1 MLSCNDAFHSELTII
16 DNGYTNY
23 TIVIPAVA
31 TEIEKK
37 AAYKLQHYLQEMSG
51 TKLDVIPE
59 DRPWQSH
66 AIYVGSCN
74 SAKKLNIDF
83 PALEEDGFSVRT
95 QGQDLFICGGK
106 RKGTL
111 FGVYDFLEQVGCQKY
126 SPDAELIPKKKLLRI
141 PQYNIAEIPVFHYR
155 ETLMPDASDPDYAEW
170 HKLHHRSEREKDW
183 GMWVHTF
190 DDLIPPK
197 KYFKEHPEYF
207 SLNNGVRSSKTQ
219 LCLSNSNVLDLVI
232 MRLKDLISKNP
243 QASHWSISQND
254 TYGPCECSGCEN
266 IDNQYGGVPSGS
278 LIHFVNQVAERFPN
292 KIISTLAYQYSRK
305 APEGIKPVENVNIV
319 LCTIELNR
327 SRPIRSDPSSQGFVN
342 DISNW
347 KKLTNNILIWDYIV
361 QFRNYLDPF
370 PNLHVLQ
377 PNIQFFS
384 DSGVHMMFEQ
394 GSNRSLSEFHELRS
408 YIMAKLLWNPD
419 ADVDAIMNDFLNGFY
434 GEAGPHLRKYI
445 DQMRKAL
452 VESDGPLTIYGYP
465 WDGYQ
470 TYLTP
475 ALLHEYT
482 SYFDDAEAAVS
493 DQPDILAR
501 VEKARLP
508 LEFAILEISKRNVT
522 EAYSLF
528 SKSRKRWEVKLGMQ
542 EKMEQF
548 VQDAN
553 RFQFKRLHEMGF
565 TPNEYHKS
573 MNYYFENGIT
583 DHLAY
588 GATVSVKYPYSDK
601 YPVGGEMALTDG
613 LRGTNDY
620 HFNWLGFEGYE
631 MNAIVDIGKTRKIN
645 NISVNFLQDAKSWVW
660 IPHTVIFSGSTDG
673 VNYQQIKSTR
683 KKTDEYDYENIIE
696 SFSTKVEHIPF
707 QFIRITTESFIKC
720 PDWHLGAGGQAWI
733 FADEIVI
740 R

>member
-1 MLSCNDAFHSELTII
+1 M
-16 DNGYTNY
+16 
-23 TIVIPAVA
+23 
-31 TEIEKK
+31 
-37 AAYKLQHYLQEMSG
+37 
-51 TKLDVIPE
+51 
-59 DRPWQSH
+59 
-66 AIYVGSCN
+66 
-74 SAKKLNIDF
+74 
-83 PALEEDGFSVRT
+83 
-95 QGQDLFICGGK
+95 
-106 RKGTL
+106 
-111 FGVYDFLEQVGCQKY
+111 YDFLEKLGCRKY
-126 SPDAELIPKKKLLRI
+126 SPNAELIPKKKLLRI
-141 PQYNIAEIPVFHYR
+141 PQYNITEIPVFHYR

-190 DDLIPPK
+190 DNLISPE
-197 KYFKEHPEYF
+197 KYFNEHPEYF

-219 LCLSNSNVLDLVI
+219 LCLSNPNVLDLVI
-232 MRLKDLISKNP
+232 LRLKDLISQNH
-243 QASHWSISQND
+243 QASHWSVSQND
-254 TYGPCECSGCEN
+254 TYGPCECSGCKN

-278 LIHFVNQVAERFPN
+278 LIHFVNQVAEQFPN

-305 APEGIKPVENVNIV
+305 APEGIIPAENVNIV

-327 SRPIRSDPSSQGFVN
+327 SKPIRNDPNSQGFVN

-361 QFRNYLDPF
+361 QFRNYLNPF

-377 PNIQFFS
+377 PNIKFFL
-384 DSGVHMMFEQ
+384 DSGVQMMFEQ

-434 GEAGPHLRKYI
+434 GDAGPHLRKYI

-482 SYFDDAEAAVS
+482 SYFNDAEAAVS
-493 DQPDILAR
+493 EQPDILAR

-528 SKSRKRWEVKLGMQ
+528 NKSGKRWEIKLEMQ

-573 MNYYFENGIT
+573 MNDYFENGIT

-588 GATVSVKYPYSDK
+588 GTTVSLKYPYSDK
-601 YPVGGEMALTDG
+601 YPVGGETALTDG

-631 MNAIVDIGKTRKIN
+631 MNAVVDLGKIRKIN

-660 IPHTVIFSGSTDG
+660 IPHTVTFSGSTDD
-673 VNYQQIKSTR
+673 VNYQQIKFAR

-696 SFSTKVEHIPF
+696 SFSAKVKQIPF
-707 QFIRITTESFIKC
+707 QFIRITTESFIQC
-720 PDWHLGAGGQAWI
+720 PDWHLGAGGKAWI

>member
-16 DNGYTNY
+16 DNGYSNY
-23 TIVIPAVA
+23 TIIIPAVA

-384 DSGVHMMFEQ
+384 DSGVQMMFEQ

-408 YIMAKLLWNPD
+408 YIMAKLLWNPGV
-419 ADVDAIMNDFLNGFY
+419 DVDAIMNDFLNGFY

-522 EAYSLF
+522 ETYSLF

-548 VQDAN
+548 VQNAN

-573 MNYYFENGIT
+573 MNYYFEKGIT

-588 GATVSVKYPYSDK
+588 GATVNVKDPYSDK
-601 YPVGGEMALTDG
+601 YPVGGETALTDG

-631 MNAIVDIGKTRKIN
+631 MNAVVDMGKTRKIN

-660 IPHTVIFSGSTDG
+660 IPHTVTFSGSTDG
-673 VNYQQIKSTR
+673 VNYQQIKSAR
-683 KKTDEYDYENIIE
+683 KKTDEYDYEKIIE
-696 SFSTKVEHIPF
+696 SFSTIVEHIPF
-707 QFIRITTESFIKC
+707 QFIRITTESFIQC
-720 PDWHLGAGGQAWI
+720 PDWHLGAGGKAWV
-733 FADEIVI
+733 FADEIVV

>member
-16 DNGYTNY
+16 DNGYSNY

-37 AAYKLQHYLQEMSG
+37 AAYKLQYYLREMSG
-51 TKLDVIPE
+51 TKLKVIPE
-59 DRPWQSH
+59 NKPWQSH
-66 AIYVGSCN
+66 AIYVGGCN

-106 RKGTL
+106 RKGVL
-111 FGVYDFLEQVGCQKY
+111 FGVYDFLEQVGCRKY

-155 ETLMPDASDPDYAEW
+155 ETLMPDASDTDYAEW

-190 DDLIPPK
+190 DDLIPPE
-197 KYFKEHPEYF
+197 KYFNEHPEYF

-232 MRLKDLISKNP
+232 LRLKDLISKKP

-254 TYGPCECSGCEN
+254 TYGSCECLGCKN

-292 KIISTLAYQYSRK
+292 KVISTLAYQYSRK
-305 APEGIKPVENVNIV
+305 APEGIKPAENVNIV

-327 SRPIRSDPSSQGFVN
+327 SRPIRSDPSSQKFVN

-408 YIMAKLLWNPD
+408 YIMAKLLWNPS

-434 GEAGPHLRKYI
+434 GDAGPHLRKYI

-588 GATVSVKYPYSDK
+588 GATVNVKDPYSDK
-601 YPVGGEMALTDG
+601 YPVGGETALTDG

-631 MNAIVDIGKTRKIN
+631 MNAVVDMGKTRKIN

-673 VNYQQIKSTR
+673 VNYQQIKFAR
-683 KKTDEYDYENIIE
+683 KKTDEYDYEKIIE
-696 SFSTKVEHIPF
+696 SFSTKVDHIPF
-707 QFIRITTESFIKC
+707 QFIRITTESFTQC
-720 PDWHLGAGGQAWI
+720 PDWHLGAGGKAWI

-740 R
+740 H